1 MYLSLESSSPSPLFL
16 FVNSFPCSDSS
27 SFSFFFP
34 STLFSTV
41 GISSAEFISLHLHE
55 IGACLRQTRST
66 GMPEQ
71 GTTSSECDLTRW
83 SVTLVTHCQSGFP
96 LRQRQEAKRE
106 RRKSKSFHCNRQ
118 IKSKDNDCNKLNE
131 CTLLTLNDCQWG
143 DDLETK

>member
-27 SFSFFFP
+27 FFFFP

-41 GISSAEFISLHLHE
+41 GIGSAKFISLHLHG
-55 IGACLRQTRST
+55 IGACLRQTRRT
-66 GMPEQ
+66 GMLEQ
-71 GTTSSECDLTRW
+71 SMTSSKCDLTWW
-83 SVTLVTHCQSGFP
+83 SVTLVTHCQSGSP
-96 LRQRQEAKRE
+96 LCQRQEAKRE
-106 RRKSKSFHCNRQ
+106 RRNSKRFHCNWQ
-118 IKSKDNDCNKLNE
+118 IKSKDNDCNKVNE